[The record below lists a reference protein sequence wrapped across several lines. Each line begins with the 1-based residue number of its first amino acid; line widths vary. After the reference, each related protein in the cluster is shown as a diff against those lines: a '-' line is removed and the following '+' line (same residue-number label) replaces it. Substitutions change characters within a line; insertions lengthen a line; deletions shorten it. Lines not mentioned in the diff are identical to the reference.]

1 MSLEAMEG
9 EQNSIDVPKIFPNP
23 ENPLE
28 IKIPLFEGPLDLL
41 LHLIRKKE
49 VSIAEVRLSELTA
62 SYLEYLEKLQS
73 INLDLAGE
81 FLEIAAMLILIKSRS
96 LLPKSHVDSK
106 EFEEEEE
113 DPEEI
118 LRRRLLEYQHYKDA
132 AFELSSLDI
141 LGRDV
146 FQRPENVELVAD
158 SEEANPEFEDV
169 SVSALLEAF
178 ERVMKRMPKIS
189 RLVIEAETI
198 RIEDRIEELIEIF
211 GRKQLCLFEE
221 LFEYDKAK
229 IWFIVTFMS
238 ILEMVRLR
246 LITIVQI
253 DQLGTIHCS
262 AHEDFEKNSSAW
274 FHLQNSNDSDR
285 EAMLKVS

>member
-1 MSLEAMEG
+1 MSMETM
-9 EQNSIDVPKIFPNP
+9 EQIKKSVEIPAIFPNP

-49 VSIAEVRLSELTA
+49 VSIEEVRLSELTS
-62 SYLEYLEKLQS
+62 SYLEYVEMMQT

-81 FLEIAAMLILIKSRS
+81 FLEIATLLILIKSRY
-96 LLPKSHVDSK
+96 LLPKSPEDI
-106 EFEEEEE
+106 EEVEEE

-158 SEEANPEFEDV
+158 NEETAPEYEDI
-169 SVSALLEAF
+169 SVSALMEAF
-178 ERVMKRMPKIS
+178 GRVMKRLPKIT
-189 RLVIEAETI
+189 RHLIETENV
-198 RIEDRIEELIEIF
+198 RIEDRIDELISLF
-211 GRKQLCLFEE
+211 GKRKHCLFEE
-221 LFEYDKAK
+221 LFEDNKPLS
-229 IWFIVTFMS
+229 WFIITFMA
-238 ILEMVRLR
+238 ILEMVRLH
-246 LITIVQI
+246 LITIVQV
-253 DQLGTIHCS
+253 DQLGAIHCTF
-262 AHEDFEKNSSAW
+262 HDDFDQNISHW
-274 FHLQNSNDSDR
+274 YHLQNINGK
-285 EAMLKVS
+285 EEPALLKAS

>member
-1 MSLEAMEG
+1 MDGMETM
-9 EQNSIDVPKIFPNP
+9 EQIKKSVEIPAIFPNP

-49 VSIAEVRLSELTA
+49 VSIEEVRLSELTS
-62 SYLEYLEKLQS
+62 SYLEYVEMMQT

-81 FLEIAAMLILIKSRS
+81 FLEIATLLILIKSRY
-96 LLPKSHVDSK
+96 LLPKSPEDI
-106 EFEEEEE
+106 EEVEEE

-146 FQRPENVELVAD
+146 FQRPEYVELVAD
-158 SEEANPEFEDV
+158 NEETAPEYEDI
-169 SVSALLEAF
+169 SVSALMEAF
-178 ERVMKRMPKIS
+178 GRVMKRLPKIT
-189 RLVIEAETI
+189 RHLIETENV
-198 RIEDRIEELIEIF
+198 RIEDRIDELISLF
-211 GRKQLCLFEE
+211 GKRKHCLTEE
-221 LFEYDKAK
+221 LFEDNKPLS
-229 IWFIVTFMS
+229 WFIITFMA
-238 ILEMVRLR
+238 ILEMVRLH

-253 DQLGTIHCS
+253 DHVGAIHCTV
-262 AHEDFEKNSSAW
+262 HDDFDQNISHW
-274 FHLQNSNDSDR
+274 YHLQNINGK
-285 EAMLKVS
+285 EEPALLKAS

>member
-1 MSLEAMEG
+1 MDGMETM
-9 EQNSIDVPKIFPNP
+9 EQIKKSVEIPAIFPNP

-49 VSIAEVRLSELTA
+49 VSIEEVRLSELTS
-62 SYLEYLEKLQS
+62 SYLEYVEMMQT

-81 FLEIAAMLILIKSRS
+81 FLEIATLLILIKSRY
-96 LLPKSHVDSK
+96 LLPKSPEDI
-106 EFEEEEE
+106 EEVEEE

-158 SEEANPEFEDV
+158 NEETAPEYEDI
-169 SVSALLEAF
+169 SVSALMEAF
-178 ERVMKRMPKIS
+178 GRVMKRLPKIT
-189 RLVIEAETI
+189 RHLIETENV
-198 RIEDRIEELIEIF
+198 RIEDRIDELISLF
-211 GRKQLCLFEE
+211 GKRKHCLFEE
-221 LFEYDKAK
+221 LFEDNKPLS
-229 IWFIVTFMS
+229 WFIITFMA
-238 ILEMVRLR
+238 ILEMVRLH
-246 LITIVQI
+246 LITIVQV
-253 DQLGTIHCS
+253 DQLGAIHS
-262 AHEDFEKNSSAW
+262 TVHDDFDQNISHW
-274 FHLQNSNDSDR
+274 YHLQNINGK
-285 EAMLKVS
+285 EEPALLKAS

>member
-1 MSLEAMEG
+1 METMK
-9 EQNSIDVPKIFPNP
+9 QIKKSVAIPAIFPNP

-49 VSIAEVRLSELTA
+49 VSIEEVRLSELTS
-62 SYLEYLEKLQS
+62 SYLEYVEMMQT

-81 FLEIAAMLILIKSRS
+81 FLEIATLLILIKSRY
-96 LLPKSHVDSK
+96 LLPKSPEDI
-106 EFEEEEE
+106 EEVEEE

-158 SEEANPEFEDV
+158 NEETAPEYEDI
-169 SVSALLEAF
+169 SVSALMEAF
-178 ERVMKRMPKIS
+178 GRVMKRLPKIT
-189 RLVIEAETI
+189 RHLIETENV
-198 RIEDRIEELIEIF
+198 RIEDRIDELISLF
-211 GRKQLCLFEE
+211 GKRKHCLFEE
-221 LFEYDKAK
+221 LFEDNKPLS
-229 IWFIVTFMS
+229 WFIITFMA
-238 ILEMVRLR
+238 ILEMVRLH

-253 DQLGTIHCS
+253 DHVGAIHCTV
-262 AHEDFEKNSSAW
+262 HDDFDQNISHW
-274 FHLQNSNDSDR
+274 YHLQNINGK
-285 EAMLKVS
+285 EETVLLKAS

>member
-1 MSLEAMEG
+1 MEIM
-9 EQNSIDVPKIFPNP
+9 EDQQINVELSTIFPNP

-49 VSIAEVRLSELTA
+49 VSITEVRLSELTA
-62 SYLEYLEKLQS
+62 SYLEYLDKLQS

-96 LLPKSHVDSK
+96 LLPKSPVDIE
-106 EFEEEEE
+106 EFEEE

-146 FQRPENVELVAD
+146 FQRPENVELVSD
-158 SEEANPEFEDV
+158 SEEADPEYEDI
-169 SVSALLEAF
+169 SVSALMEAF
-178 ERVMKRMPKIS
+178 ERVMKRLPKIS
-189 RLVIEAETI
+189 RLIIETENV
-198 RIEDRIEELIEIF
+198 RIEDRIEELIEHF
-211 GRKQLCLFEE
+211 GKQQHCLFEE
-221 LFEYDKAK
+221 LFERDKPL

-238 ILEMVRLR
+238 ILEMVRLH
-246 LITIVQI
+246 LLTIVQV
-253 DQLGTIHCS
+253 DQLGAIHCT
-262 AHEDFEKNSSAW
+262 AHDDFEQHSNNW
-274 FHLQNSNDSDR
+274 FQLQGSN
-285 EAMLKVS
+285 ENEEQALLKAS

>member
-1 MSLEAMEG
+1 MSMETM
-9 EQNSIDVPKIFPNP
+9 EIQPKDIELSTIFPDP
-23 ENPLE
+23 GNPLE

-96 LLPKSHVDSK
+96 LLPKSPVDI
-106 EFEEEEE
+106 EEMEEE

-141 LGRDV
+141 LGRDF
-146 FQRPENVELVAD
+146 FQRPGNVELVKDA
-158 SEEANPEFEDV
+158 EEANPEYEDV

-285 EAMLKVS
+285 ETMLKAS

>member
-1 MSLEAMEG
+1 MEFQSNNI
-9 EQNSIDVPKIFPNP
+9 EQSSIFPNP

-62 SYLEYLEKLQS
+62 SYLEYLEQLQS

-96 LLPKSHVDSK
+96 LLPKSPVEIED
-106 EFEEEEE
+106 FEEE

-158 SEEANPEFEDV
+158 TEEADPEFEDV

-189 RLVIEAETI
+189 RLVIEAETV
-198 RIEDRIEELIEIF
+198 RIEDRIEELIELF
-211 GRKQLCLFEE
+211 GK
-221 LFEYDKAK
+221 
-229 IWFIVTFMS
+229 
-238 ILEMVRLR
+238 
-246 LITIVQI
+246 
-253 DQLGTIHCS
+253 
-262 AHEDFEKNSSAW
+262 KNSIASLKN
-274 FHLQNSNDSDR
+274 F
-285 EAMLKVS
+285 LKVTKLEFGL

>member
-1 MSLEAMEG
+1 MDGMETM
-9 EQNSIDVPKIFPNP
+9 EQIKKSVEIPAIFPNP

-49 VSIAEVRLSELTA
+49 VSIEEVRLSELTS
-62 SYLEYLEKLQS
+62 SYLEYVEMMQT

-81 FLEIAAMLILIKSRS
+81 FLEIATLLILIKSRY
-96 LLPKSHVDSK
+96 LLPKSPEDI
-106 EFEEEEE
+106 EEVEEE

-158 SEEANPEFEDV
+158 NEETAPEYEDI
-169 SVSALLEAF
+169 SVSALMEAF
-178 ERVMKRMPKIS
+178 GRVMKRLPKIT
-189 RLVIEAETI
+189 RHLIETENV
-198 RIEDRIEELIEIF
+198 RIEDRIDELISLY
-211 GRKQLCLFEE
+211 GKRKHCLFEE
-221 LFEYDKAK
+221 LFEDNKPLS
-229 IWFIVTFMS
+229 WFIITFMA
-238 ILEMVRLR
+238 ILEMVRLH

-253 DQLGTIHCS
+253 DHVGAIHCTV
-262 AHEDFEKNSSAW
+262 HDDFDQNISHW
-274 FHLQNSNDSDR
+274 YHLQNINGK
-285 EAMLKVS
+285 EEPALLKAS

>member
-1 MSLEAMEG
+1 METI
-9 EQNSIDVPKIFPNP
+9 EFQPNKIELSTIFPNP

-62 SYLEYLEKLQS
+62 SYLEYLEQLQS

-96 LLPKSHVDSK
+96 LLPKSPVEIED
-106 EFEEEEE
+106 FEEE

-118 LRRRLLEYQHYKDA
+118 LRRRLLEYQHYKNA

-158 SEEANPEFEDV
+158 TEEADPEYEDV

-178 ERVMKRMPKIS
+178 EHVMKRLPKIS
-189 RLVIEAETI
+189 RLVIEAETV
-198 RIEDRIEELIEIF
+198 RIEDRIEELLELF
-211 GRKQLCLFEE
+211 GKKQHCLFEE
-221 LFEYDKAK
+221 LFESGKDR

-238 ILEMVRLR
+238 VLEMVRLH
-246 LITIVQI
+246 LITIVQV
-253 DQLGTIHCS
+253 DQLGAIHCS
-262 AHEDFEKNSSAW
+262 THEEFEQNSGDW
-274 FHLQNSNDSDR
+274 FHLQSSKGNET
-285 EAMLKVS
+285 EALLRAS

>member
-1 MSLEAMEG
+1 METMEFQSNNI
-9 EQNSIDVPKIFPNP
+9 EQSSIFPNP

-62 SYLEYLEKLQS
+62 SYLEYLEQLQS

-96 LLPKSHVDSK
+96 LLPKSPVEIED
-106 EFEEEEE
+106 FEEE

-158 SEEANPEFEDV
+158 TEEADPEFEDV

-189 RLVIEAETI
+189 RLVIEAETV
-198 RIEDRIEELIEIF
+198 RIEDRIEELIDLFEK
-211 GRKQLCLFEE
+211 KQHCLFEE
-221 LFEYDKAK
+221 LFESDNAR

-238 ILEMVRLR
+238 ILEMVRLH
-246 LITIVQI
+246 LISIVQV
-253 DQLGTIHCS
+253 DQLGAVHCS
-262 AHEDFEKNSSAW
+262 VHEDFKQNSSDW
-274 FHLQNSNDSDR
+274 FHLQNSNGK
-285 EAMLKVS
+285 EAEALLKAS

>member
-1 MSLEAMEG
+1 MDGMETM
-9 EQNSIDVPKIFPNP
+9 EQIKKSVEIPAIFPNP

-49 VSIAEVRLSELTA
+49 VSIEEVRLSELTS
-62 SYLEYLEKLQS
+62 SYLEYVEMMQT

-81 FLEIAAMLILIKSRS
+81 FLEIATLLILIKSRY
-96 LLPKSHVDSK
+96 LLPKSPEDI
-106 EFEEEEE
+106 EEVEEE

-146 FQRPENVELVAD
+146 FQRPEYVELVAD
-158 SEEANPEFEDV
+158 NEETAPEYEDI
-169 SVSALLEAF
+169 SVSALMEAF
-178 ERVMKRMPKIS
+178 GRVMKRLPKIT
-189 RLVIEAETI
+189 RHLIETENV
-198 RIEDRIEELIEIF
+198 RIEDRIDELISLF
-211 GRKQLCLFEE
+211 GKRKHCLFEE
-221 LFEYDKAK
+221 LFEDNKPLS
-229 IWFIVTFMS
+229 WFIITFMAS
-238 ILEMVRLR
+238 LEMVRLH

-253 DQLGTIHCS
+253 DHVGAIHCTV
-262 AHEDFEKNSSAW
+262 HDDFDQNISHW
-274 FHLQNSNDSDR
+274 YHLQNINGK
-285 EAMLKVS
+285 EEPALLKAS

>member
-1 MSLEAMEG
+1 METMEFQSNNI
-9 EQNSIDVPKIFPNP
+9 EQSSIFPNP

-62 SYLEYLEKLQS
+62 SYLEYLEQLQS

-96 LLPKSHVDSK
+96 LLPKSPVEIED
-106 EFEEEEE
+106 FEEE

-158 SEEANPEFEDV
+158 TEEADPEFEDV

-189 RLVIEAETI
+189 RLVIEAETV
-198 RIEDRIEELIEIF
+198 RIEDRIEELIDLFEK
-211 GRKQLCLFEE
+211 KQHCLFEE
-221 LFEYDKAK
+221 LFESDKAR

-238 ILEMVRLR
+238 ILEMVRLH
-246 LITIVQI
+246 LISIVQV
-253 DQLGTIHCS
+253 DQLGAVHCS
-262 AHEDFEKNSSAW
+262 VHEDFKQNSSDW
-274 FHLQNSNDSDR
+274 FHLQNSNGK
-285 EAMLKVS
+285 EAEALLKAS